1 MHKKHLLWIPLSSL
15 LLFPSLSVAQEEQAP
30 AEEPT
35 VAETNP
41 EESASAEAPSTTSAP
56 ALEEQEMV
64 TQEPIPDN
72 SDVEGVRREESYG
85 DSSLDHSVARALFE
99 QGYFSGQ
106 DQNSK
111 ENFVN
116 ALKNFQTLNGMEPTG
131 EITPEVAEKLGVGTD
146 QFSPE

>member
-1 MHKKHLLWIPLSSL
+1 MHKKHILWIPLASL
-15 LLFPSLSVAQEEQAP
+15 LLFPSFSVAQEDPSQS
-30 AEEPT
+30 
-35 VAETNP
+35 
-41 EESASAEAPSTTSAP
+41 EESPATEVTSGENPSAEAPSTTSGP

-106 DQNSK
+106 DQSSK
-111 ENFVN
+111 EDFVN

-131 EITPEVAEKLGVGTD
+131 EITPEVAEKLGVGSD